1 MLPFEVPRLA
11 TDQPVGVFPGFWKLP
26 FFLTPFPGWISIPT
40 SFVSLFYLL
49 YFFLPPFE
57 DNGLSFW
64 VPGVLCQHS
73 EVVLWNL
80 LSIQMFFWWKS
91 GGEIGLPILVLLH
104 LLKDQVLTT
113 ETPAL
118 HLDGNDGYT
127 NLHRWQNDM
136 TIHTYYINKK
146 FRVIIMKNATLG
158 KVSRISLDYFYNV
171 LWIHL
176 FKNKKLI
183 F

>member
-1 MLPFEVPRLA
+1 MLPSEVPRLA
-11 TDQPVGVFPGFWKLP
+11 TDPPVGVFPGFWKLL
-26 FFLTPFPGWISIPT
+26 FFLTPFPGWISVPT

-49 YFFLPPFE
+49 HFFLPPFK

-91 GGEIGLPILVLLH
+91 GGEIGLPVLFLCH
-104 LLKDQVLTT
+104 LLKGQVLTT
-113 ETPAL
+113 EPPAL

-146 FRVIIMKNATLG
+146 FRIIIMKNATLG

-176 FKNKKLI
+176 FKNKQLI